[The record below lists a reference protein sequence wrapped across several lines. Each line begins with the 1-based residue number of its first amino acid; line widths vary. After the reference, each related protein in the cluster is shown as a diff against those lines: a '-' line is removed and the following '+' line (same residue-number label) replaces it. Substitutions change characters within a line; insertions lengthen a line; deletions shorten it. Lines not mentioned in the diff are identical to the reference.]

1 MMKKRPHERPRHRG
15 PSRRHRIRLRWHAD
29 AVCAARSRRLSLRRL
44 RWLTRRRRRHAR
56 ARAGRI
62 DAGDRCAAGLL
73 GRLPRHRG
81 TLQPR
86 ADRAAGSGHPRH
98 PAVDDLRELSRR
110 HAPGSSQPGPGR
122 GVGDALRPQLPLL
135 RGSVHPAFH
144 AELLYQ
150 HREGAGPEARVPG
163 GPSLAGG
170 QDQHRGPDD
179 PRAGRLLRE
188 LSRDPGAREVR
199 GGVPVGPAVAGH
211 LIPHSRPTLVE
222 EDAQAVARIVRGGI
236 LAQGP
241 EVAGFER
248 ALAERLGTGEG
259 GLVGGP
265 RALVEGVRAARDY
278 DEHVDL
284 APRFNAKLTDL
295 QAALGRS
302 QLARFDGFLT
312 RRRAIAARY
321 RVRLAGLPCRLPADT
336 GGRHVYHRFV
346 IEIER
351 PVDQVIA
358 ELERRG
364 IAARRPVFRPIHR
377 ALGLGG
383 YPEAERLWARAL
395 SLPCYPSLS
404 DADVDT
410 VAAALTAALEE

>member
-1 MMKKRPHERPRHRG
+1 M
-15 PSRRHRIRLRWHAD
+15 
-29 AVCAARSRRLSLRRL
+29 
-44 RWLTRRRRRHAR
+44 
-56 ARAGRI
+56 
-62 DAGDRCAAGLL
+62 
-73 GRLPRHRG
+73 
-81 TLQPR
+81 
-86 ADRAAGSGHPRH
+86 
-98 PAVDDLRELSRR
+98 
-110 HAPGSSQPGPGR
+110 
-122 GVGDALRPQLPLL
+122 
-135 RGSVHPAFH
+135 
-144 AELLYQ
+144 
-150 HREGAGPEARVPG
+150 
-163 GPSLAGG
+163 
-170 QDQHRGPDD
+170 
-179 PRAGRLLRE
+179 
-188 LSRDPGAREVR
+188 
-199 GGVPVGPAVAGH
+199 
-211 LIPHSRPTLVE
+211 IPHSRPTLVE
-222 EDAQAVARIVRGGI
+222 EDAQAVARIVRGGG

-248 ALAERLGTGEG
+248 ALAERLGTEDAAAVASGSMALELALRGLGIDTGDEVLIPSYVCDALHHAVTRCGGVPVLVDADPATLSLSPLDAKRRITRRTRAVIVPHAFGLAADVDAFAPLGVPIVEDCAQALGAVSAGRPVGSRGQAAVCSFYATKLLTTGEG

-265 RALVEGVRAARDY
+265 RALVAGVRAGRDY

-302 QLARFDGFLT
+302 QLVRFDAFLT

-358 ELERRG
+358 ELERRD

>member
-1 MMKKRPHERPRHRG
+1 VPVLVDADPATLSLSPLDAKRRITPRTRAVIVPHAFGLAADIDAFAPLGVPIVEDCAQALGAVSTGRPVGSRG
-15 PSRRHRIRLRWHAD
+15 QA
-29 AVCAARSRRLSLRRL
+29 AVCSFYATKL
-44 RWLTRRRRRHAR
+44 LT
-56 ARAGRI
+56 
-62 DAGDRCAAGLL
+62 
-73 GRLPRHRG
+73 
-81 TLQPR
+81 
-86 ADRAAGSGHPRH
+86 
-98 PAVDDLRELSRR
+98 
-110 HAPGSSQPGPGR
+110 
-122 GVGDALRPQLPLL
+122 
-135 RGSVHPAFH
+135 
-144 AELLYQ
+144 
-150 HREGAGPEARVPG
+150 
-163 GPSLAGG
+163 
-170 QDQHRGPDD
+170 
-179 PRAGRLLRE
+179 
-188 LSRDPGAREVR
+188 
-199 GGVPVGPAVAGH
+199 
-211 LIPHSRPTLVE
+211 
-222 EDAQAVARIVRGGI
+222 
-236 LAQGP
+236 
-241 EVAGFER
+241 
-248 ALAERLGTGEG
+248 TGEG

>member
-81 TLQPR
+81 ALQPR

-144 AELLYQ
+144 AELLY
-150 HREGAGPEARVPG
+150 
-163 GPSLAGG
+163 
-170 QDQHRGPDD
+170 QHRGPDD

-248 ALAERLGTGEG
+248 ALAERLGTEDAAAVASGSVALELALRGLGIDTGDEVLIPSYVCDALHHAITRCGGVPVLVDADPVTLSLSPLDAKCRITPRTRAVIVPHAFGLAADVDAFAPLGVPIVEDCAQALGAVSTGRPVGSRGQAAVCAFYATKLLTTGEG

-278 DEHVDL
+278 DEHV
-284 APRFNAKLTDL
+284 
-295 QAALGRS
+295 
-302 QLARFDGFLT
+302 
-312 RRRAIAARY
+312 
-321 RVRLAGLPCRLPADT
+321 
-336 GGRHVYHRFV
+336 
-346 IEIER
+346 
-351 PVDQVIA
+351 
-358 ELERRG
+358 
-364 IAARRPVFRPIHR
+364 
-377 ALGLGG
+377 
-383 YPEAERLWARAL
+383 
-395 SLPCYPSLS
+395 
-404 DADVDT
+404 
-410 VAAALTAALEE
+410 